1 MAVNHDNLGE
11 RITKLNETKDVEKR
25 QNMASNVSNEV
36 KIVVDSRKL
45 SRGLRTTF
53 EGVAMIFDSLDT
65 DPEAIIAP
73 IKAVETLKAAE
84 ATSTETAETE
94 NASENST
101 ASASQDT
108 VKSDTSS
115 STEESET
122 TEQANEGS
130 AFSASPTSL
139 DKLIDQMFTNGVTM
153 SKLVEQIG
161 VAHQLI
167 ATSQQHLTKAQEET
181 DRIISLL
188 ELEKGSKAE
197 LEKALR
203 NALNK

>member
-1 MAVNHDNLGE
+1 MRVIDRFDEYMTFKHLNDN
-11 RITKLNETKDVEKR
+11 RATKDLGFSIGMIGKSR
-25 QNMASNVSNEV
+25 NEGRDLSKKAV
-36 KIVVDSRKL
+36 HRILAVYNDLDETWLKTGEGEMICEPRNSRLGKY
-45 SRGLRTTF
+45 GK
-53 EGVAMIFDSLDT
+53 E
-65 DPEAIIAP
+65 PEA
-73 IKAVETLKAAE
+73 
-84 ATSTETAETE
+84 
-94 NASENST
+94 
-101 ASASQDT
+101 
-108 VKSDTSS
+108 
-115 STEESET
+115 
-122 TEQANEGS
+122 TEQASEAS
-130 AFSASPTSL
+130 SFSASPTSL
-139 DKLIDQMFTNGVTM
+139 DKLIDQMFTNGVIM

>member
-1 MAVNHDNLGE
+1 MRIIDRFDEYMTFKHLNDN
-11 RITKLNETKDVEKR
+11 RATKDLGFSIGMIGKSRNEGRDLSKKAIQRILAVYNDLDEKWFKTGEGEMICEPR
-25 QNMASNVSNEV
+25 N
-36 KIVVDSRKL
+36 SRVGKY
-45 SRGLRTTF
+45 GK
-53 EGVAMIFDSLDT
+53 E
-65 DPEAIIAP
+65 PEAAG
-73 IKAVETLKAAE
+73 
-84 ATSTETAETE
+84 
-94 NASENST
+94 
-101 ASASQDT
+101 
-108 VKSDTSS
+108 
-115 STEESET
+115 
-122 TEQANEGS
+122 QANEAS

>member
-1 MAVNHDNLGE
+1 MRIIDRFDEYMTFKHLNDN
-11 RITKLNETKDVEKR
+11 RATKDLGFSIGMIGKSRNEGRDLSKKAIQRILAVYNDLDEKWLKTGEGEMICEPR
-25 QNMASNVSNEV
+25 N
-36 KIVVDSRKL
+36 SRLGKY
-45 SRGLRTTF
+45 GK
-53 EGVAMIFDSLDT
+53 E
-65 DPEAIIAP
+65 PEA
-73 IKAVETLKAAE
+73 AV
-84 ATSTETAETE
+84 
-94 NASENST
+94 
-101 ASASQDT
+101 
-108 VKSDTSS
+108 
-115 STEESET
+115 
-122 TEQANEGS
+122 QANEAS

>member
-1 MAVNHDNLGE
+1 MRIIDRFDEYMTFKHLNDN
-11 RITKLNETKDVEKR
+11 RATKDLGFSIGMIGKSRNEGRDLSKKAIQRILAVYNDLDEKWLKTGEGEMICEPR
-25 QNMASNVSNEV
+25 N
-36 KIVVDSRKL
+36 SRLGNYSK
-45 SRGLRTTF
+45 
-53 EGVAMIFDSLDT
+53 
-65 DPEAIIAP
+65 
-73 IKAVETLKAAE
+73 
-84 ATSTETAETE
+84 
-94 NASENST
+94 
-101 ASASQDT
+101 
-108 VKSDTSS
+108 
-115 STEESET
+115 ESEAAG
-122 TEQANEGS
+122 QANEAS

>member
-1 MAVNHDNLGE
+1 MRIIDRFDEYMTFKHLNDN
-11 RITKLNETKDVEKR
+11 RATKDLGFSIGMIGKSR
-25 QNMASNVSNEV
+25 NEGRDLSKKAV
-36 KIVVDSRKL
+36 QRILAVYNDLDETWFKTGEGEMICEPRNSRLGKY
-45 SRGLRTTF
+45 GK
-53 EGVAMIFDSLDT
+53 E
-65 DPEAIIAP
+65 PEAAG
-73 IKAVETLKAAE
+73 
-84 ATSTETAETE
+84 
-94 NASENST
+94 
-101 ASASQDT
+101 
-108 VKSDTSS
+108 
-115 STEESET
+115 
-122 TEQANEGS
+122 QANEAS

-188 ELEKGSKAE
+188 ELEKGSRAE

>member
-1 MAVNHDNLGE
+1 MICEPRN
-11 RITKLNETKDVEKR
+11 
-25 QNMASNVSNEV
+25 
-36 KIVVDSRKL
+36 SRWGKY
-45 SRGLRTTF
+45 GK
-53 EGVAMIFDSLDT
+53 E
-65 DPEAIIAP
+65 PEI
-73 IKAVETLKAAE
+73 
-84 ATSTETAETE
+84 
-94 NASENST
+94 
-101 ASASQDT
+101 
-108 VKSDTSS
+108 
-115 STEESET
+115 
-122 TEQANEGS
+122 TEQANEGW

>member
-1 MAVNHDNLGE
+1 MRIIDRFDEYMTFKHLNDN
-11 RITKLNETKDVEKR
+11 RATKDLGFSIGMIGKSR
-25 QNMASNVSNEV
+25 NEGRDLSKKAV
-36 KIVVDSRKL
+36 HRILAVYNDLDETWLKTGEGEMICEPRNSRLGKY
-45 SRGLRTTF
+45 GK
-53 EGVAMIFDSLDT
+53 E
-65 DPEAIIAP
+65 PEA
-73 IKAVETLKAAE
+73 
-84 ATSTETAETE
+84 
-94 NASENST
+94 
-101 ASASQDT
+101 
-108 VKSDTSS
+108 
-115 STEESET
+115 
-122 TEQANEGS
+122 TEQASEAS
-130 AFSASPTSL
+130 SFSASPTSL

-188 ELEKGSKAE
+188 ELEKGSTAE

>member
-1 MAVNHDNLGE
+1 MSIPL
-11 RITKLNETKDVEKR
+11 
-25 QNMASNVSNEV
+25 
-36 KIVVDSRKL
+36 
-45 SRGLRTTF
+45 
-53 EGVAMIFDSLDT
+53 
-65 DPEAIIAP
+65 
-73 IKAVETLKAAE
+73 AE
-84 ATSTETAETE
+84 MS
-94 NASENST
+94 
-101 ASASQDT
+101 
-108 VKSDTSS
+108 
-115 STEESET
+115 
-122 TEQANEGS
+122 S

>member
-1 MAVNHDNLGE
+1 MRIIDRFDEYMTFKHLNDN
-11 RITKLNETKDVEKR
+11 RATKDLGFSIGMIGKSR
-25 QNMASNVSNEV
+25 NEGR
-36 KIVVDSRKL
+36 DL
-45 SRGLRTTF
+45 SK
-53 EGVAMIFDSLDT
+53 
-65 DPEAIIAP
+65 
-73 IKAVETLKAAE
+73 KAVQRILAVYNDLDETWFKTGE
-84 ATSTETAETE
+84 GEMICEPR
-94 NASENST
+94 NSRLG
-101 ASASQDT
+101 
-108 VKSDTSS
+108 KYGK
-115 STEESET
+115 ESET
-122 TEQANEGS
+122 TEQANEGL

>member
-1 MAVNHDNLGE
+1 MICEPRNSRLG
-11 RITKLNETKDVEKR
+11 KYGK
-25 QNMASNVSNEV
+25 
-36 KIVVDSRKL
+36 
-45 SRGLRTTF
+45 
-53 EGVAMIFDSLDT
+53 
-65 DPEAIIAP
+65 
-73 IKAVETLKAAE
+73 
-84 ATSTETAETE
+84 
-94 NASENST
+94 
-101 ASASQDT
+101 
-108 VKSDTSS
+108 
-115 STEESET
+115 ESET

>member
-1 MAVNHDNLGE
+1 MRVIDRFDEYMTFKHLNDN
-11 RITKLNETKDVEKR
+11 RATKDLGFSIGMIGKSR
-25 QNMASNVSNEV
+25 NEGRDLSKKAV
-36 KIVVDSRKL
+36 HRILAVYNDLDETWLKTGEGEMICEPRNSRLGKY
-45 SRGLRTTF
+45 GK
-53 EGVAMIFDSLDT
+53 E
-65 DPEAIIAP
+65 PEA
-73 IKAVETLKAAE
+73 
-84 ATSTETAETE
+84 
-94 NASENST
+94 
-101 ASASQDT
+101 
-108 VKSDTSS
+108 
-115 STEESET
+115 
-122 TEQANEGS
+122 TEQASEAS
-130 AFSASPTSL
+130 SFSASPTSL

>member
-1 MAVNHDNLGE
+1 MRIIDRFDEYMTFKHLNDN
-11 RITKLNETKDVEKR
+11 RATKDLGFSIGMIGKSR
-25 QNMASNVSNEV
+25 NEGRDLSKKAIHRILAV
-36 KIVVDSRKL
+36 YNDLDETWLKTGEGEMICEPRNSRLGKY
-45 SRGLRTTF
+45 GK
-53 EGVAMIFDSLDT
+53 E
-65 DPEAIIAP
+65 PEA
-73 IKAVETLKAAE
+73 
-84 ATSTETAETE
+84 
-94 NASENST
+94 
-101 ASASQDT
+101 
-108 VKSDTSS
+108 
-115 STEESET
+115 
-122 TEQANEGS
+122 TEQASEAS
-130 AFSASPTSL
+130 SFSASPTSL

>member
-1 MAVNHDNLGE
+1 MRIIDRFDEYMLFKHLNDN
-11 RITKLNETKDVEKR
+11 RATKDLGFSIGMIGKSRNEGRDLSKKAIQRILAVYNDLDEKWLKTGEGEMICEPR
-25 QNMASNVSNEV
+25 N
-36 KIVVDSRKL
+36 SRLGKY
-45 SRGLRTTF
+45 GK
-53 EGVAMIFDSLDT
+53 E
-65 DPEAIIAP
+65 PEAAG
-73 IKAVETLKAAE
+73 
-84 ATSTETAETE
+84 
-94 NASENST
+94 
-101 ASASQDT
+101 
-108 VKSDTSS
+108 
-115 STEESET
+115 
-122 TEQANEGS
+122 QANEAS

-188 ELEKGSKAE
+188 ELEKGSRAE

>member
-1 MAVNHDNLGE
+1 LKEKNVKLEETTYNDLDETWLKTGEGEMICEPRNSRLG
-11 RITKLNETKDVEKR
+11 KYGK
-25 QNMASNVSNEV
+25 
-36 KIVVDSRKL
+36 
-45 SRGLRTTF
+45 
-53 EGVAMIFDSLDT
+53 
-65 DPEAIIAP
+65 
-73 IKAVETLKAAE
+73 
-84 ATSTETAETE
+84 
-94 NASENST
+94 
-101 ASASQDT
+101 
-108 VKSDTSS
+108 
-115 STEESET
+115 ESET
-122 TEQANEGS
+122 TEQANGSS

-167 ATSQQHLTKAQEET
+167 ATSQQHLSKAQEET